1 MFVFFLQ
8 STFTD
13 SEVVYDVSGFKH
25 FLSESEFTLD
35 SGEKVSLNAGQV
47 DKVWAK
53 CRSERKSISRGNFV
67 TKGTHHKSLVYYEPP
82 PPPPLPTPISLLII
96 RTIIGWAVRSKPIKI
111 GSHNGIIRVF
121 EVDRGIRGGRLYA
134 H

>member
-1 MFVFFLQ
+1 M

-67 TKGTHHKSLVYYEPP
+67 TKVIPEVASLVYKDTGAESQCKVWQGLSRQLVKPQSQDTASASQQQSASSAS
-82 PPPPLPTPISLLII
+82 LPSNT
-96 RTIIGWAVRSKPIKI
+96 AVYT
-111 GSHNGIIRVF
+111 NAF
-121 EVDRGIRGGRLYA
+121 N
-134 H
+134 